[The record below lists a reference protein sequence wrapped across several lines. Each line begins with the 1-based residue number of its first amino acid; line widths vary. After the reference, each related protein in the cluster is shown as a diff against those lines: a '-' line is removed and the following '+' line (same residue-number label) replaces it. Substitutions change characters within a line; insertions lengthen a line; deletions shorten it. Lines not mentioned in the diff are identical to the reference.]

1 MDGDPPVMTIGYE
14 RANPP
19 RIIAALRAAG
29 ARSLIDV
36 RAVPVS
42 RKPGLSKRALAAA
55 LEEAGLG
62 YAHLVG
68 LGNPKAGRDAGKA
81 GDWATFRRIFAAHME
96 TEAATEALAQAAE
109 IAAAGP
115 VCLMCYERAPET
127 CHRAI
132 VADRLA
138 DMMGKDVRHLTPDV
152 D

>member
-1 MDGDPPVMTIGYE
+1 MGGDSPVMTIGYE
-14 RANPP
+14 RADPP
-19 RIIAALRAAG
+19 RLIAALRAAG
-29 ARSLIDV
+29 ARTLIDV
-36 RAVPVS
+36 RAVPAS

-55 LEEAGLG
+55 VEEAGLD

-81 GDWATFRRIFAAHME
+81 GDWDTFRCIFMAHME
-96 TEAATEALAQAAE
+96 TEVARSALAHAAE

-115 VCLMCYERAPET
+115 VCLMCYERAPES

-138 DMMGKDVRHLTPDV
+138 DMLGTGVRHLEPMV

>member
-1 MDGDPPVMTIGYE
+1 MGCDSPVMTIGYE
-14 RANPP
+14 RADPG
-19 RIIAALRAAG
+19 RLIAALRAAG
-29 ARSLIDV
+29 ARTLIDV
-36 RAVPVS
+36 RAVPAS

-55 LEEAGLG
+55 VEEAGLA

-68 LGNPKAGRDAGKA
+68 FGNPKAGRDAGKA

-96 TEAATEALAQAAE
+96 TGAAAAALAQATE

-115 VCLMCYERAPET
+115 VCLMCYERDPET

-138 DMMGKDVRHLTPDV
+138 DMLGTGVRHLAPDL

>member
-1 MDGDPPVMTIGYE
+1 MGGDPPVMTIGYE
-14 RANPP
+14 RADPP

-29 ARSLIDV
+29 VRSLVDV
-36 RAVPVS
+36 RTVPVS

-81 GDWATFRRIFAAHME
+81 GDWATFHRIFEAHME
-96 TEAATEALAQAAE
+96 TEAATEALARAVE
-109 IAAAGP
+109 IAAEGP

-132 VADRLA
+132 VAGRLA
-138 DMMGKDVRHLTPDV
+138 EMLGTGIRHLEPDLG
-152 D
+152 